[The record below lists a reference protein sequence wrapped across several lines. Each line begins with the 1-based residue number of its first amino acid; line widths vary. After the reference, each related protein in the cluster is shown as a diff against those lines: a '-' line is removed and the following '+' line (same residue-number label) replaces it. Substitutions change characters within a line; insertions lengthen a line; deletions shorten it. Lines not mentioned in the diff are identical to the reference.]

1 MFYTIEEIIKTEKGQ
16 QKTKTNDPQNT
27 ALDIL
32 EFNFQTHIRQ
42 ISWICC
48 AIFHEINLGL
58 FLALSTDVKS

>member
-16 QKTKTNDPQNT
+16 QKTKTKKPQNT

-42 ISWICC
+42 IS
-48 AIFHEINLGL
+48 
-58 FLALSTDVKS
+58 